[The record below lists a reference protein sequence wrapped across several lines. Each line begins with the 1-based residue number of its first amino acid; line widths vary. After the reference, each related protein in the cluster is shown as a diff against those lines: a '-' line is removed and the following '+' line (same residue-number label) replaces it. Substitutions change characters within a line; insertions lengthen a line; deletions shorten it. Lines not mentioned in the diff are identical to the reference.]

1 MLLISYK
8 FKNMC
13 IIKNKNQKEN
23 LAYQSTDDTQE
34 NKRIACHAYFSI
46 YINKPYHIS
55 KE

>member
-34 NKRIACHAYFSI
+34 NKNYSMPCLFQHI
-46 YINKPYHIS
+46 YK
-55 KE
+55 